1 MPTQNPIFEFAMEFA
16 GYTAALL
23 MGILL
28 GLIGGGGSILTVP
41 ILVYLFGTNPTLSTA
56 YSLFIVGIT
65 ALIGSISHF
74 RKGNV
79 NLKMALFFGL
89 PSMIAVF
96 LVRRFVV
103 TAIPDQIA
111 TMGNIEIT
119 RDNFILTLFAIL
131 MLAAAWTMIKPSI
144 TLNKSSDEKQV
155 RLGWIIF
162 EGVVVGGLTGLVGAG
177 GGFLIIPALVLFT
190 GIQMKE
196 AIGTSLVIIA
206 VKSLFGFL
214 GDASATSGIDYSF
227 LITFSTFAIGGII
240 IGSNLIR
247 FIDNQK
253 LKPAF
258 GWFVLF
264 SGILVLIKEWIMK

>member
-1 MPTQNPIFEFAMEFA
+1 MEFA

-144 TLNKSSDEKQV
+144 TLNKSSDEKQI
-155 RLGWIIF
+155 RLGWIVF

-227 LITFSTFAIGGII
+227 LMTFSTFAIGGII